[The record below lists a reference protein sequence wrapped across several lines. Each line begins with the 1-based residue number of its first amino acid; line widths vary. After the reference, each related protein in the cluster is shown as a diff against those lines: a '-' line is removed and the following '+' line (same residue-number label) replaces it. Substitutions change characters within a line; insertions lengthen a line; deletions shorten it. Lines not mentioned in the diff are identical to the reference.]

1 MAAYTNIDGLI
12 SSLLEVEDYLKEKKR
27 ELLCLAETKLRE
39 EIQLSFKEE
48 GYTIWR
54 RDRVGKGGGGLLVVV
69 CEDVQMDNLQYGNGM
84 VEVIGITVE
93 IKEKRKALLVY
104 VPV

>member
-12 SSLLEVEDYLKEKKR
+12 SSLLEVEDYLREKKR

-48 GYTIWR
+48 VYNIWR
-54 RDRVGKGGGGLLVVV
+54 RDRVDKGGGGLLVVV
-69 CEDVQMDNLQYGNGM
+69 REDVQVGDVQYGNGM
-84 VEVIGITVE
+84 AEVIGITIE
-93 IKEKRKALLVY
+93 IKENEKEKLY
-104 VPV
+104 